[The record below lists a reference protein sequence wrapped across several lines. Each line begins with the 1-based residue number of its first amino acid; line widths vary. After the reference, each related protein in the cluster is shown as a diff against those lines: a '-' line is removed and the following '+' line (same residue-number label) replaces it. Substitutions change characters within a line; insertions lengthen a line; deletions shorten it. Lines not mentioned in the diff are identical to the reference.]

1 MAPRI
6 VKFINLEVEEL
17 KRKEQLERAQ
27 KKAEEQLKEERK
39 KYFNRRAKKPLTFK
53 LKEVL

>member
-1 MAPRI
+1 MARI

-27 KKAEEQLKEERK
+27 QRAEEQLREERK
-39 KYFNRRAKKPLTFK
+39 KYFNTRAKKPLTFK
-53 LKEVL
+53 LREVL

>member
-6 VKFINLEVEEL
+6 VKFINLEVEEQ